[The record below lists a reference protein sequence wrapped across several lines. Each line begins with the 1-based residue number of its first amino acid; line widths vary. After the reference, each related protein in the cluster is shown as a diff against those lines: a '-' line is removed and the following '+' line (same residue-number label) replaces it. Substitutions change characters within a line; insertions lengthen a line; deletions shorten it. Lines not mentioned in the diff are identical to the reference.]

1 MSTSAVIVPPIEQAS
16 TSFQKKFLNFIERFY
31 SQRLAMGATAIA
43 IFALVVSLI
52 LYAVLSWMDVF
63 NIGMSQRDQVLHI
76 AIPMFAAI
84 ALVPIGIQ
92 NIVSAFGIGQDDD
105 DDQD

>member
-1 MSTSAVIVPPIEQAS
+1 MSTSVVTEPIAQA
-16 TSFQKKFLNFIERFY
+16 TFQKKFLNFVERFY

-76 AIPMFAAI
+76 AIPMFIAI
-84 ALVPIGIQ
+84 ALVPVAIQ
-92 NIVSAFGIGQDDD
+92 NIAAAVGIGEEQEDEK
-105 DDQD
+105 